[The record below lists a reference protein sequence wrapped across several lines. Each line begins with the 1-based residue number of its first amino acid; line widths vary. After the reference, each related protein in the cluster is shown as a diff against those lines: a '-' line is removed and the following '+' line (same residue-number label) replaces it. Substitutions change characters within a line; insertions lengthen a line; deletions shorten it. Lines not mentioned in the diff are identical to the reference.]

1 VKRLFY
7 ISGRFSTKLAAYDER
22 LGRNFDRIPLQVIH
36 VAVQFEARGGYMK
49 VFLSWSGAR
58 SKRVAEA
65 LGDWICQVIQAVE
78 PWVSVDIEKGA
89 RWNKEIAAQLDSTE
103 IGIFC
108 LTKDNLQSPW
118 LHFEAG
124 ALSKGQDGRVCTF
137 MLDVHPTDVKPPLSD
152 FQATTFER
160 EDVQKLL
167 FSLNTRLGAAGDRP
181 LDEERLRR
189 LFEKFWPELELK
201 LKGIVADKGAASKV
215 PERSKDDRLDEIL
228 MTVRRISSALDGRT
242 ENWDGL
248 KARLVQKLQ
257 RTVENENLTTSSAAW
272 RPKGLAPA
280 QDGSPPDGTFIDE
293 MVQREL
299 LGAIPPGGLSISEYE
314 NVLNSL
320 SLKTGLDPR
329 TLKQIADSLLFRNAK
344 EQRSHKS

>member
-1 VKRLFY
+1 
-7 ISGRFSTKLAAYDER
+7 
-22 LGRNFDRIPLQVIH
+22 
-36 VAVQFEARGGYMK
+36 MK
-49 VFLSWSGAR
+49 VFLSWSGPR

-108 LTKDNLQSPW
+108 LTRDNLQSPW

-167 FSLNTRLGAAGDRP
+167 FFLNTRLGTAGDRP

-189 LFEKFWPELELK
+189 LFEKFWPELEAK
-201 LKGIVADKGAASKV
+201 LKEIAADKGASSKA

-228 MTVRRISSALDGRT
+228 MTVRRISSVLDGGPEKVEALT
-242 ENWDGL
+242 AKLMG
-248 KARLVQKLQ
+248 KLQ
-257 RTVENENLTTSSAAW
+257 HASDLECISSRLGAA
-272 RPKGLAPA
+272 RYSALEPLVRDALP
-280 QDGSPPDGTFIDE
+280 
-293 MVQREL
+293 QREL
-299 LGAIPPGGLSISEYE
+299 SSLFEEMIQSELLNATPPEGGSEPDYE
-314 NVLNSL
+314 QFVSSL
-320 SLKTGLDPR
+320 ALKTGLDPR
-329 TLKQIADSLLFRNAK
+329 AVKVLYANALKKRN
-344 EQRSHKS
+344 R